1 MRKALLAAL
10 ATAFLARPAQGCC
23 QLGGSA
29 CGDPFAIDCN
39 NGVVCFVPWRTCP
52 SCTCTTMSSGKTCL
66 ANASEPGSVPSLRIG
81 KGGPTGG
88 DLQLDWDVSC
98 AGLGPD
104 YSIHEGLLGV
114 WYSHAA
120 VRCTSAG
127 MLQATLTPADGSR
140 YYLIA
145 PVRDGFT
152 GSLGKSSTGSERPDG
167 DPSCTDSRAL
177 APCP

>member
-10 ATAFLARPAQGCC
+10 AAAFLARPAHGCC

-29 CGDPFAIDCN
+29 CGDPFAIECN
-39 NGVVCFVPWRTCP
+39 NGVVCFVPWRTCVG
-52 SCTCTTMSSGKTCL
+52 CTCTTMSSGKTCL
-66 ANASEPGSVPSLRIG
+66 ANASEPGTVPALRIG
-81 KGGPTGG
+81 KSATTAG
-88 DLQLDWDVSC
+88 DLEISWDASC
-98 AGLGPD
+98 TAPGPD
-104 YSIHEGLLGV
+104 YSIHEGFLGV

-127 MLQATLTPADGSR
+127 ALQATLTPADGSR

-152 GSLGKSSTGSERPDG
+152 GSFGQSSAGSERPDG
-167 DPSCTDSRAL
+167 DPSCTGDRAL